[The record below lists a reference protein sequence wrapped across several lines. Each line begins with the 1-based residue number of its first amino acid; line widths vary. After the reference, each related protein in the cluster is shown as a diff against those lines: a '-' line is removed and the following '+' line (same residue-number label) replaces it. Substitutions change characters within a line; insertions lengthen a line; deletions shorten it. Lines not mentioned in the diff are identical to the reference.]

1 MQTQELLSF
10 HIVKR
15 LNPHNLQ
22 KDNVFYSIVFNVFV
36 AKKNRSLKLNP
47 KLKCID
53 MEEKIAII
61 QREIVP
67 LSSLFVCRNSLAM
80 IVLLL

>member
-36 AKKNRSLKLNP
+36 AKKKLELKDKFEIGMHRYGREDSYYSEREYLFLP
-47 KLKCID
+47 YLCV
-53 MEEKIAII
+53 
-61 QREIVP
+61 EIV
-67 LSSLFVCRNSLAM
+67 
-80 IVLLL
+80 